1 MKSVL
6 MPPIRMRGGYG
17 TELKKRKGDTLL
29 GVRTTSLSLS
39 EDLAQNEWEQVGN
52 QTVYQSGKEDAA

>member
-6 MPPIRMRGGYG
+6 MPPLQMHRGYG
-17 TELKKRKGDTLL
+17 AEFRKSKGETLQ
-29 GVRTTSLSLS
+29 GVRTTRLTVA
-39 EDLAQNEWEQVGN
+39 EEVAQKEWDQVGN